1 MKTKTTLLFAAL
13 LFSTPLFTRAD
24 TLTNNFWLNPAFEE
38 GQDLDLPAG
47 TPAGWKRGGSDPTIC
62 QISAASSVSPKH
74 SLAVIDQNSDGYGEW
89 YADYALTGLVR
100 EGRLVNLQW
109 FELYSIDSGEMRVT
123 AVFLSATGGTIGA
136 QHWVARGQSKGWT
149 GSIATST
156 LTRRTE
162 SVALPPGTR
171 TFRLS
176 LVSGGSLSTT
186 GVLLIDDLSA
196 ALAPSVPVLQ
206 FGNFWPNP
214 GFEQGENLDSPAQG
228 KLAGWNRGGSDSSL
242 AQITHDNYNSSTHGL
257 AVVDNGASFGEWF
270 SDFDLS
276 DRAKPGD
283 KLSLQWFELF
293 NISAGGEMRL
303 SAQFS
308 KSDNTVAGLQHFIA
322 RGQSAGWAGD
332 LPNSSFTKR
341 TENVTIPAGAA
352 KFRLS
357 LVSGG
362 PPETTGLMVLDDLS
376 VAPPPRVP
384 VVLEGSFWPNPGFE
398 EGAQLD
404 NAKAAQPS
412 GWLRGGSDTSFDQ
425 ISTANWASP
434 AHSLA
439 VTDTREDAYGE
450 WYRFQDLAGLAL
462 PGQTLQAQWWWLYDT
477 TGDMRLSFLFLGSD
491 NSAVGQKNYIV
502 KGQSAGWKGTIE
514 ASSLTRRVARILVP
528 DGATRLQTTLASGG
542 SAQVTGTIQHDDF
555 SLRAALPNADTDGD
569 GMTDAAE
576 EIAGTDAEDEISV
589 LRVSALA
596 RESDGVHITWLSV
609 PGKRY
614 VVEFA
619 DKLGAGAFTPLIGAE
634 NILAAEKTS
643 TTSFIDKRTPRASTT
658 YYRVRVLAN

>member
-1 MKTKTTLLFAAL
+1 MKRRPILLFAAL
-13 LFSTPLFTRAD
+13 LLSTPPIIRAD
-24 TLTNNFWLNPAFEE
+24 TLTNNFWLNPTFEV
-38 GQDLDLPAG
+38 GQDLDLPTG
-47 TPAGWKRGGSDPTIC
+47 TPMGWKRGGNDPTIC
-62 QISAASSVSPKH
+62 QVSTANSASTKH

-89 YADYALTGLVR
+89 YADFPLAGLVR

-109 FELYSIDSGEMRVT
+109 FELYSNDGGEMRVT
-123 AVFLSATGGTIGA
+123 AVFLNAAGGTIGA
-136 QHWVARGQSKGWT
+136 QHWVVRGQSKGWT

-156 LTRRTE
+156 LTRRNE

-186 GVLLIDDLSA
+186 GVMLVDDLSA

-214 GFEQGENLDSPAQG
+214 GFELGENLDSPTQG
-228 KLAGWNRGGSDSSL
+228 KLANWNRGGSDPSL
-242 AQITHDNYNSSTHGL
+242 VQITRDNYNSSTHAL

-270 SDFDLS
+270 SDFDLG

-293 NISAGGEMRL
+293 NVSAGGEMRL

-308 KSDNTVAGLQHFIA
+308 KADGSVAGLQHFIA

-332 LPNSSFTKR
+332 VPNSSFAKHI
-341 TENVTIPAGAA
+341 ENVTVPTGGT
-352 KFRLS
+352 KLRLS

-376 VAPPPRVP
+376 VAPPPRAP
-384 VVLEGSFWPNPGFE
+384 VVLDGSVWPNPGFE

-404 NAKAAQPS
+404 NPKAAQPT

-439 VTDTREDAYGE
+439 VADTRDDAYGE
-450 WYRFQDLAGLAL
+450 WYRIQDLAGLAQ
-462 PGQTLQAQWWWLYDT
+462 PGQTLQAQWWWLFDT

-491 NSAVGQKNYIV
+491 NTAVGQKNYIV
-502 KGQSAGWKGTIE
+502 KGQSAGWKGSIE
-514 ASSLTRRVARILVP
+514 ASSFTRRVARIPVP
-528 DGATRLQTTLASGG
+528 EGAMRLQTTLASGG
-542 SAQVTGTIQHDDF
+542 SLQVTGTIQLDDF
-555 SLRAALPNADTDGD
+555 SLRVAPPNADTDGD

-576 EIAGTDAEDEISV
+576 EIAGTDAEDETSF
-589 LRVSALA
+589 LRMVALT
-596 RESDGVHITWLSV
+596 RETDGVHITWFSV
-609 PGKRY
+609 PGKSY

-619 DKLGAGAFTPLIGAE
+619 EKLGAGPFTALPGAE
-634 NILAAEKTS
+634 NILAAENTS
-643 TTSFIDKRTPRASTT
+643 TTSFIDKRTARPGTS
-658 YYRVRVLAN
+658 YYRIRLLVN